1 MAYVPVDVTEV
12 SAWGRQV
19 GAVAFD
25 PSNGFYVFEYSPD
38 WLNSPVELA
47 PTTMPLRMQP
57 YVFPSLPVE
66 TFHRLPAMVADALPD
81 DFGNALVEREM
92 ASRGV
97 RRADITPLDRLAYLG
112 NRGIGALEFRPTR
125 GPRPTKSTAIKLA
138 DLVVAARSAVAGS
151 FEGEREITKALRA
164 LIAVGTSAG
173 GARPKAVV
181 AINATTGEI
190 RSGQVPADPGFE
202 HWIVKLDG
210 IGDDFDL
217 GASGGY
223 GRIEYAYHLM
233 AKAAGIEMTECR
245 LLEEGGRAHF
255 MTRRYDR
262 PLRGGKVHCQTLC
275 ALGHLD
281 FRQIGA
287 HDYGQLF
294 DMMHRLGLGS
304 SARAEAFRRMVF
316 NVAAANCDDHTKNH
330 SFVLP
335 EEEAWTLSPAYDV
348 THAHSPGSLW
358 TRQHLMS
365 VNGRSTDITR
375 ADVDEVA
382 DRFQVPGATAIVRDV
397 LDAVDSWS
405 AFAAEAGV
413 QRVTVDLIGDH
424 ITTWSTPL
432 V

>member
-255 MTRRYDR
+255 MTRSGEARSTVRLSAPSATSTSDR
-262 PLRGGKVHCQTLC
+262 S
-275 ALGHLD
+275 
-281 FRQIGA
+281 A
-287 HDYGQLF
+287 HTTT
-294 DMMHRLGLGS
+294 GS
-304 SARAEAFRRMVF
+304 S
-316 NVAAANCDDHTKNH
+316 
-330 SFVLP
+330 
-335 EEEAWTLSPAYDV
+335 
-348 THAHSPGSLW
+348 
-358 TRQHLMS
+358 
-365 VNGRSTDITR
+365 ST
-375 ADVDEVA
+375 
-382 DRFQVPGATAIVRDV
+382 
-397 LDAVDSWS
+397 
-405 AFAAEAGV
+405 
-413 QRVTVDLIGDH
+413 
-424 ITTWSTPL
+424 
-432 V
+432 